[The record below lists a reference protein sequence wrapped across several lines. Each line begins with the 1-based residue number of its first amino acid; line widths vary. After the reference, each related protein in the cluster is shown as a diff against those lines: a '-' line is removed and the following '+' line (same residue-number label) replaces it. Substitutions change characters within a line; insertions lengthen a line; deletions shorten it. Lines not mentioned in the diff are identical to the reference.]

1 MSTREL
7 LFQYKTSGA
16 RAAARADSKVRDS
29 VQRTGRVAQRNGG
42 EVERWLSRSKTAIT
56 MVATAAAAG
65 IAGILSLAPS
75 FRAQFAGIRAGFT
88 LLAET
93 IARDVLPEGRSL
105 GLWVLDMV
113 RRYRDLDDSIREPIS
128 AFITIVGIILSVIAV
143 VGAFL
148 KVAAPLFPLFSALGG
163 ALLSF
168 GSAIGTA
175 IAAVAALISI
185 KVVLIG
191 VAIALATALIFN
203 IGGARDK
210 VIEFLTAMAVGFR
223 DLLGR
228 ARDLAGERAA
238 QARDAIVGRLGSA
251 RDRVLTILESIP
263 VGVTQFLG
271 RALRRARDL
280 AGMFRDAVVTRMRN
294 MRTRILALLDLSR
307 QFASAGRDWV
317 DGMVAGVRSRAD
329 ALMSQFRNMATQ
341 AANAFRNAFNRIIPS
356 SVSIPRVTISI
367 PSILGGGSRSIG
379 GGSLSIPQLD
389 TGGRITGDGLA
400 MVHAGEMVVP
410 AAQVRDRGEQ
420 PISGGGTTVENVTI
434 MVQSSGNPQRD
445 GQNIARAFERELSN
459 RGAN

>member
-7 LFQYKTSGA
+7 VFNYRTRGA
-16 RAAARADSKVRDS
+16 KAAAKADEQVRKS
-29 VQRTGRVAQRNGG
+29 VSRTGRAAQRNSG
-42 EVERWLSRSKTAIT
+42 EVERWMARNKTAIT
-56 MVATAAAAG
+56 AVATATAAG
-65 IAGILSLAPS
+65 IASILALSPTL
-75 FRAQFAGIRAGFT
+75 RAQFAGVRAGFT
-88 LLAET
+88 LFADT
-93 IARDVLPEGRSL
+93 IVRDVLPAGRSL
-105 GLWVLDMV
+105 GSWVLDAV
-113 RRYRDLDDSIREPIS
+113 RWYRDLDDSIRRPIS
-128 AFITIVGIILSVIAV
+128 AAIAFAGILATVVTAFAAFAKVGIGVASVLAP
-143 VGAFL
+143 VG
-148 KVAAPLFPLFSALGG
+148 SAL
-163 ALLSF
+163 LTV

-210 VIEFLTAMAVGFR
+210 VIEFLTAMAVGFE

-228 ARDLAGERAA
+228 ARELARERAA

-263 VGVTQFLG
+263 VGVSQFLS

-280 AGMFRDAVVTRMRN
+280 AAMLRDAVVTRMQN

-307 QFASAGRDWV
+307 QFAQAGRDWV

-329 ALMSQFRNMATQ
+329 ALMGQFRNMATQ

-356 SVSIPRVTISI
+356 SVSIPRVSI
-367 PSILGGGSRSIG
+367 NIPDVLGGGSVGVG
-379 GGSLSIPQLD
+379 GGSIDIPQLD

-445 GQNIARAFERELSN
+445 GENIARAFERELSN

>member
-75 FRAQFAGIRAGFT
+75 FRAQFAGVRTGFT

-105 GLWVLDMV
+105 GMWVLDMV
-113 RRYRDLDDSIREPIS
+113 ERYRDLDDSIREPIS
-128 AFITIVGIILSVIAV
+128 AFITIAGIILSVIGI

-148 KVAAPLFPLFSALGG
+148 KVAAPLFPLFVKLGSV
-163 ALLSF
+163 LLTV

-175 IAAVAALISI
+175 IAAVAGLISI
-185 KVVLIG
+185 KVLLIG
-191 VAIALATALIFN
+191 AAIALATALIFN

-210 VIEFLTAMAVGFR
+210 VIEFLTSMWEGFK

-228 ARDLAGERAA
+228 ALERARELA
-238 QARDAIVGRLGSA
+238 AKIRDGVVDRIIALKDRVVESLTSMWEGFKDLFGRAYDRVKEISA
-251 RDRVLTILESIP
+251 SIRDSMVDRIESMRDRVL
-263 VGVTQFLG
+263 
-271 RALRRARDL
+271 D
-280 AGMFRDAVVTRMRN
+280 
-294 MRTRILALLDLSR
+294 LLDIAGD
-307 QFASAGRDWV
+307 FASAGRDWIGGMV
-317 DGMVAGVRSRAD
+317 DGVNDRVSDLIGAFRSMAGD
-329 ALMSQFRNMATQ
+329 
-341 AANAFRNAFNRIIPS
+341 AANAFRDRFNDIIPD
-356 SVSIPRVTISI
+356 SVSIPRVSI
-367 PSILGGGSRSIG
+367 NIPDVLGGGSRSIG
-379 GGSLSIPQLD
+379 GGSIDIPQLD

>member
-7 LFQYKTSGA
+7 VFNYRTRGA
-16 RAAARADSKVRDS
+16 KAAAKADERVRKS
-29 VQRTGRVAQRNGG
+29 VSRTGRAAQRNSG
-42 EVERWLSRSKTAIT
+42 EVERWMARNKTAIT
-56 MVATAAAAG
+56 AVATATAAG
-65 IAGILSLAPS
+65 IASILSLSPTL
-75 FRAQFAGIRAGFT
+75 RAQFAGVRAGFT
-88 LLAET
+88 LFADT
-93 IARDVLPEGRSL
+93 IVRDVLPAGRSL
-105 GLWVLDMV
+105 GSWVLDAV
-113 RRYRDLDDSIREPIS
+113 RWYRDLDDSIRRPIS
-128 AFITIVGIILSVIAV
+128 AAIAFAGILATVITAFAAFAKVGVGVASVLAP
-143 VGAFL
+143 VG
-148 KVAAPLFPLFSALGG
+148 SAL
-163 ALLSF
+163 LTV

-228 ARDLAGERAA
+228 AHQRARELAASIRDT
-238 QARDAIVGRLGSA
+238 IVGRIANA
-251 RDRVLTILESIP
+251 RDRVL
-263 VGVTQFLG
+263 
-271 RALRRARDL
+271 
-280 AGMFRDAVVTRMRN
+280 
-294 MRTRILALLDLSR
+294 ALLDLGRS
-307 QFASAGRDWV
+307 FASAGRDWIS
-317 DGMVAGVRSRAD
+317 GMISGVRSRAD
-329 ALMSQFRNMATQ
+329 ALMTQFRNMATQ

-356 SVSIPRVTISI
+356 SVSIPRVSI
-367 PSILGGGSRSIG
+367 NIPDILGGGSRSIG

-420 PISGGGTTVENVTI
+420 PIGTGGTTVENVTI